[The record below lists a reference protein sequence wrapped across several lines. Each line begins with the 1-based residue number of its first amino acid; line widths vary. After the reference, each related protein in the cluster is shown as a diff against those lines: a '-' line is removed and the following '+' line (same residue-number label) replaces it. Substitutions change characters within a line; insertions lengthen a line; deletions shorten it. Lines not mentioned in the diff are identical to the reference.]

1 MQCVLWCVNTPAK
14 TGSHIRMR
22 AIVISEYSTAKFRIE
37 TQVSP
42 KQQLAPNPGQY
53 THFLLLPRI

>member
-1 MQCVLWCVNTPAK
+1 
-14 TGSHIRMR
+14 MR
-22 AIVISEYSTAKFRIE
+22 PIVISEYSTAKFRIE

-42 KQQLAPNPGQY
+42 KQQLAQNPGQY